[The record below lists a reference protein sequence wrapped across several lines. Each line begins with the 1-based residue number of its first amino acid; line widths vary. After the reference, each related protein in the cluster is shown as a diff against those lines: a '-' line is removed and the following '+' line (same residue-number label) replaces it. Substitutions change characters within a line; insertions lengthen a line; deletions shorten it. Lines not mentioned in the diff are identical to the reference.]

1 MIKKLLLFLL
11 SCSVYASDYIVAD
24 DETEV
29 FLTEIVNNIKSALGY
44 KRNIRVYIASDQTLN
59 AAAIQS
65 GDIIVNA
72 GAIMQSENYKELI
85 TILAHEVGHIAGH
98 HIQVYISQV
107 NDFMKAGLVPTLI
120 GLAITVVSGD
130 GGALLAGIISGSSIS
145 QGMALAKMRQSE
157 NIADTKAAEALKKL
171 GWNIFDGCIA
181 LHKKLGSHTFIYN
194 EYLSTHPLSSKRVAK
209 YKQYYSELQNK
220 PMTNAVRD
228 LLKKYNQKFKIIKS
242 KLTAL
247 VIQHEFLKDLYNRQK
262 DDNEKYARA
271 VALYRLGR
279 YSEAVARIDELQ
291 KNDIEQTA
299 YYYEIKCMSLINLK
313 RCKEAAECARHALQ
327 NIRNMKHHRDLV
339 VIYAEAVSAGNLRNY
354 VKDAIK
360 RLNQILMPKEDDIS
374 ALHELGKLYT
384 IDNQLHRG
392 SYYVAQKAFLMNDL
406 KLAKTHAKKAR
417 ASSDASL
424 RRKASD
430 LLGAIADAEQESG
443 KTRHAVK

>member
-44 KRNIRVYIASDQTLN
+44 KRDIRVYITSDQTLN

-130 GGALLAGIISGSSIS
+130 GGALLAGILSGSSIS

-181 LHKKLGSHTFIYN
+181 LHKKLGLHTFIYN

-228 LLKKYNQKFKIIKS
+228 LLKKYDRKFKIIKN

-247 VIQHEFLKDLYNRQK
+247 VIQHEFLKDLYNQQK

-279 YSEAVARIDELQ
+279 YSKAVARIDELPTH
-291 KNDIEQTA
+291 DIEQNA
-299 YYYEIKCMSLINLK
+299 YNCEIKCMSLINLK
-313 RCKEAAECARHALQ
+313 RCKEAAECARQALQ
-327 NIRNMKHHRDLV
+327 NIRNMKNHRDLV
-339 VIYAEAVSAGNLRNY
+339 IIYAEAVSAGNLRNY

-360 RLNQILMPKEDDIS
+360 RLNKILMPKEDDIS

-384 IDNQLHRG
+384 LDNQSHRG
-392 SYYVAQKAFLMNDL
+392 SYCVAQKAFLMNDL
-406 KLAKTHAKKAR
+406 KLAKIHAKKTR

-424 RRKASD
+424 RRKAND
-430 LLGAIADAEQESG
+430 LLGAIADAEKESG

>member
-1 MIKKLLLFLL
+1 MV
-11 SCSVYASDYIVAD
+11 SCSVYANDYVVAD

-29 FLTEIVNNIKSALGY
+29 FLTEIVNNLKEALGY
-44 KRNIRVYIASDQTLN
+44 KRDIRVYVTSDQTLN

-107 NDFMKAGLVPTLI
+107 NEFMKAGLVPTLI

-130 GGALLAGIISGSSIS
+130 GGALLAGILSGSSIS

-194 EYLSTHPLSSKRVAK
+194 EYLSTHPLSSKRIAK
-209 YKQYYSELQNK
+209 YKQYYSELKNK
-220 PMTNAVRD
+220 PMTSAVSA
-228 LLKKYNQKFKIIKS
+228 LLKKYENKFKIIKN

-247 VIQHEFLKDLYNRQK
+247 VIQREFLKDLYKHQK
-262 DDNEKYARA
+262 DNNEKYARA
-271 VALYRLGR
+271 VALYRFGR
-279 YSEAVARIDELQ
+279 YDESLDLINELP
-291 KNDIEQTA
+291 KDDPDQTA

-313 RCKEAAECARHALQ
+313 RCKEAAECARQALQ
-327 NIRNMKHHRDLV
+327 SIRNMKSHRDLV
-339 VIYAEAVSAGNLRNY
+339 VIYAEAVSAGNLRSY

-384 IDNQLHRG
+384 MDNQAQRG
-392 SYYVAQKAFLMNDL
+392 SYFVAQKAFLLHDL
-406 KLAKTHAKKAR
+406 QVAKIHANRAR
-417 ASSDASL
+417 ASSDAYL
-424 RRKASD
+424 RRKAND
-430 LLGAIADAEQESG
+430 LLTAIAVAEKESG
-443 KTRHAVK
+443 KKRNVVR